1 VSIRIGKAREE
12 METGII
18 RNLLLHKISFMRL
31 RESKCR
37 IRTRIKCIKT
47 HIQALKVELIVEI
60 KHPLVV
66 KHFT

>member
-12 METGII
+12 RGTGII
-18 RNLLLHKISFMRL
+18 RNLLPHKISFMRP

-37 IRTRIKCIKT
+37 IRTRIKCIRT
-47 HIQALKVELIVEI
+47 HIQALKVEQTVAI
-60 KHPLVV
+60 KHLLVV